1 MIEIAICDD
10 EIVITS
16 KIENILEELSEEMGI
31 KVEIDVFYDGKT
43 LVNYIKD
50 GKKYDLIYMDIEMR
64 EQDGIS
70 AASEIREIDKNVF
83 LIYITSHESFAKD
96 VFELNAYR
104 FITKPIDLGIFRKYF
119 EAVKDE
125 LTIRPQY
132 FRYQY
137 NKVVYRISLDEIIYF
152 QSDRRVTYIITEN
165 GSKKC
170 YGKLNDIECRLL
182 QSNIVFFRIH
192 QSFLVNP
199 QYIIAY
205 FYDSMELRDGTTL
218 SISEN
223 RRKKVSE
230 LFCTFKGEDII
241 V

>member
-70 AASEIREIDKNVF
+70 VASEIREIDKNVF

>member
-230 LFCTFKGEDII
+230 LFCTYDLSES
-241 V
+241 

>member
-152 QSDRRVTYIITEN
+152 QSDRRGTYIITEN

>member
-182 QSNIVFFRIH
+182 QSNIVYCI
-192 QSFLVNP
+192 V
-199 QYIIAY
+199 
-205 FYDSMELRDGTTL
+205 
-218 SISEN
+218 
-223 RRKKVSE
+223 
-230 LFCTFKGEDII
+230 DI
-241 V
+241 

>member
-83 LIYITSHESFAKD
+83 FHL
-96 VFELNAYR
+96 
-104 FITKPIDLGIFRKYF
+104 
-119 EAVKDE
+119 
-125 LTIRPQY
+125 
-132 FRYQY
+132 
-137 NKVVYRISLDEIIYF
+137 
-152 QSDRRVTYIITEN
+152 
-165 GSKKC
+165 
-170 YGKLNDIECRLL
+170 
-182 QSNIVFFRIH
+182 
-192 QSFLVNP
+192 
-199 QYIIAY
+199 
-205 FYDSMELRDGTTL
+205 
-218 SISEN
+218 
-223 RRKKVSE
+223 
-230 LFCTFKGEDII
+230 
-241 V
+241 

>member
-192 QSFLVNP
+192 QSFLVNT

>member
-70 AASEIREIDKNVF
+70 AAREIDKNVF

>member
-16 KIENILEELSEEMGI
+16 KVENILEELSEEMGI

>member
-96 VFELNAYR
+96 VFELNAYG

>member
-192 QSFLVNP
+192 QSFWVNP

>member
-50 GKKYDLIYMDIEMR
+50 GKKYD
-64 EQDGIS
+64 
-70 AASEIREIDKNVF
+70 

>member
-10 EIVITS
+10 EIIITS
-16 KIENILEELSEEMGI
+16 KIENTLVQLSEEMGI

-43 LVNYIKD
+43 LVNYIKS
-50 GKKYDLIYMDIEMR
+50 GKKYDLIYMDIEMT
-64 EQDGIS
+64 EQNGIS
-70 AASEIREIDKNVF
+70 AANEIREIDKKVF
-83 LIYITSHESFAKD
+83 LIYITSYESFAKD
-96 VFELNAYR
+96 VFEVNAYR
-104 FITKPIDLGIFRKYF
+104 FITKPIDWKFFRKCF

-125 LTIRPQY
+125 LTVQPHY

-137 NKVVYRISLDEIIYF
+137 NKVVYRVSLDEIMYF
-152 QSDRRVTYIITEN
+152 QSDRRVTYIITEK

-170 YGKLNDIECRLL
+170 YGKLNDIERRLL
-182 QSNIVFFRIH
+182 DSNIVFFRIH

-199 QYIIAY
+199 QYVIAY
-205 FYDSMELRDGTTL
+205 FYDSIELLDGTIL

-223 RRKKVSE
+223 RRKKVSA
-230 LFCTFKGEDII
+230 LFCTLKGEDII

>member
-182 QSNIVFFRIH
+182 QSNIVFFRIY

>member
-170 YGKLNDIECRLL
+170 YVKLNDIECRLL